1 MITVNIKNS
10 QDKLSPFFA
19 DGGFNERI
27 NKVQR
32 RVFDSLFEDLH
43 CNNPEHKEFENVITA
58 SLSEQG
64 PYFKIEKVCCSEF
77 EMRIKNAVM

>member
-1 MITVNIKNS
+1 MIIVNIK
-10 QDKLSPFFA
+10 QPEDKRSPFYA

-27 NKVQR
+27 NNVQR

-58 SLSEQG
+58 SLSEQ
-64 PYFKIEKVCCSEF
+64 PYFKIEKVCCSDF
-77 EMRIKNAVM
+77 EARIKNAVM